1 MIVPMKKITLLVQE
15 KDNLSAL
22 RMLRSLGI
30 VHVRHIQP
38 PRGKDI
44 VSLQE
49 DIAFIG
55 EAIEILFKYEI
66 KDLACMD
73 LAQEPLDWKYTAK
86 HIIDLHKRMD
96 QLQEYSKSII
106 HNISEWE
113 IWGDFDPDAF
123 KSLAEKNIYIRLYKI
138 PAQELSRIPVEAVVK
153 TVSAEK
159 GMIYCAVISREKI
172 DIPLKELM
180 LPKMGLAAMK
190 ARLAQDNA
198 AMENIR
204 KDIHKFICVR
214 QRLQYIKGELEK
226 EMEFQEALRGMGQEK
241 TIVYLNGFIPYDS
254 HDTLL
259 AAARKEKWGLMV
271 DEPAEDEDVPTLLRN
286 PRWVSLLNPV
296 LKLLEIVPGYRELD
310 TSAVFFIFFGMFFGI
325 LIGDAGYGLV
335 YFALTMLMQKKLG
348 SKSKDKKPF
357 FLFYILSSCAIL
369 WGFLTGTFFG
379 QVWCATIGL
388 RPLVPALND
397 VKFMQAFC
405 FFVGALHLSIAHV
418 WRASLKLPSLSALAE
433 FGWVGILWSAFLF
446 AKMLILGEPLPSFA
460 QWILFSGMSLV
471 VLFTDPRKN
480 MLKGIGSGL
489 GALAL
494 SLMNNFTDVVSYVR
508 LFAVGMAGLAIAET
522 CNIMAASLGGGSF
535 VLVAG
540 SVLILI
546 IGHGLNIVLGP
557 MSVLVHG
564 VRLNVLEFSG
574 HASVTWSGQA
584 YKPLKQ

>member
-1 MIVPMKKITLLVQE
+1 MKKITLLVQE

-30 VHVRHIQP
+30 VHVRHIQA

-49 DIAFIG
+49 DITFIG

-66 KDLACMD
+66 KDLACMEM
-73 LAQEPLDWKYTAK
+73 AQEPLDWKYTAK

-113 IWGDFDPDAF
+113 PWGDFNPDAF
-123 KSLAEKNIYIRLYKI
+123 KDLAEKNIYIRLYKI
-138 PAQELSRIPVEAVVK
+138 PAPELSRIPAEAVVK

-159 GMIYCAVISREKI
+159 GMIYCAIISREKI
-172 DIPLKELM
+172 DIPFKELI

-204 KDIHKFICVR
+204 KDIHKFICIR

-241 TIVYLNGFIPYDS
+241 SIVYLEGFIPV
-254 HDTLL
+254 DTVEIVS
-259 AAARKEKWGLMV
+259 AAARKEQWGIAIDTPA
-271 DEPAEDEDVPTLLRN
+271 DEEEVPVLIRN
-286 PRWVSLLNPV
+286 PRWVSLINPV
-296 LKLLEIVPGYRELD
+296 FKLLEIIPGYRELD
-310 TSAVFFIFFGMFFGI
+310 VSAVFFIFFSVFFGI
-325 LIGDAGYGLV
+325 LIGDAGYGLA
-335 YFALTMLMQKKLG
+335 YFALTMFAQKKLG
-348 SKSKDKKPF
+348 AKIKDKH
-357 FLFYILSSCAIL
+357 LFPLLYVLSSCAII
-369 WGFLTGTFFG
+369 WGLLTGAFFG
-379 QVWCATIGL
+379 QEWFVKIGL
-388 RPLVPALND
+388 RPLVPILND
-397 VKFMQAFC
+397 TKFMQAFC
-405 FFVGALHLSIAHV
+405 FFLGALHLTIAHS
-418 WRASLKLPSLSALAE
+418 WRVALKWPSLTALADV
-433 FGWVGILWSAFLF
+433 GWICVLWSSYFF
-446 AKMLILGEPLPSFA
+446 AKMLILADTLPVFVP
-460 QWILFSGMSLV
+460 WILCSGIMLV
-471 VLFTDPRKN
+471 VLFTNPQRN
-480 MLKGIGSGL
+480 MFKSVGEGL
-489 GALAL
+489 GAVAL

-508 LFAVGMAGLAIAET
+508 LFAVGMAGMAIAET
-522 CNIMAASLGGGSF
+522 CNSMSASLGKGGGPAA
-535 VLVAG
+535 LVG
-540 SVLILI
+540 VMILI
-546 IGHGLNIVLGP
+546 VGHGLNIVLGP

-574 HASVTWSGQA
+574 HASVTWSGSA

>member
-30 VHVRHIQP
+30 VHVRHVQA

-49 DIAFIG
+49 DIAFIS

-66 KDLACMD
+66 KDLACME

-113 IWGDFDPDAF
+113 LWGDFDPDAF
-123 KSLAEKNIYIRLYKI
+123 KNLAEKNIYIRLYKI
-138 PAQELSRIPVEAVVK
+138 SVSELSRIPAEAVVK

-159 GMIYCAVISREKI
+159 DIIYCAVISREKI
-172 DIPLKELM
+172 DIPFKELI

-204 KDIHKFICVR
+204 KDIHKFICIR

-226 EMEFQEALRGMGQEK
+226 EMEFQEALRGMGQESS
-241 TIVYLNGFIPYDS
+241 IVYLNGFIPHDS
-254 HDTLL
+254 QDALL
-259 AAARKEKWGLMV
+259 AAARKEKWGLMI

-335 YFALTMLMQKKLG
+335 YFALTMVMQKKLG
-348 SKSKDKKPF
+348 NKIKDKKPF
-357 FLFYILSSCAIL
+357 FLFYILSSCAIF

-379 QVWCATIGL
+379 QVWCAKIGL

-460 QWILFSGMSLV
+460 QWILLSGISLV

-480 MLKGIGSGL
+480 IFKGIGSGL

-535 VLVAG
+535 ILAAG